1 MILTQERHGID
12 ISVRTAL
19 KSASGNDYS
28 NARYYDSAG
37 YFFDAAFGRQFTLIP
52 DRSDLSIAASGGFLC
67 WQTDNGRQNDA
78 VMYGLKASY
87 RYKGISISSEF
98 GGYVGWERDGDS
110 PIICPAGMATLS

>member
-1 MILTQERHGID
+1 MLLTQERHGID

-52 DRSDLSIAASGGFLC
+52 DKSDLSSRHGDFVLSIGHQVGFID
-67 WQTDNGRQNDA
+67 WPFHQFRF
-78 VMYGLKASY
+78 
-87 RYKGISISSEF
+87 GISYIISRNKVTS
-98 GGYVGWERDGDS
+98 GN
-110 PIICPAGMATLS
+110 